1 MRPLPYNN
9 NPVAKK
15 GLSLVAHPQMAPLMK
30 RITCGLLF
38 ALTTSICLTT
48 TAQDLSETATAFMK
62 LLSAEQLEKASFPVD
77 TDERSNWTIV
87 PRQRKGIPFKQLDT
101 RQRESAISLLRA
113 SLSQQGFTK
122 ATDIMAHEIILRELE
137 GRGTDDTYRDPEN
150 YYISFFGTPS
160 KKQPWGWRLE
170 GHHVALNFFSI
181 DGILVSSTPSAF
193 GSNPAIVPRGPQ
205 EGKQILQLET
215 DLGFQ
220 LVNSFS
226 DDQLKI
232 VRFSNTAPR
241 EMFTLAEREATPLEP
256 KGISYGDMTAAQQ
269 KMLLSL
275 LDVYVKNY
283 AFGFSNRLMKKIQ
296 DAGIENLSFAWAGS
310 LQPGAG
316 HYYRIQGPI
325 LLIEYDNTQTNA
337 NHVHTAVRDLTDDFA
352 YDILREHYAREH
364 NTK

>member
-1 MRPLPYNN
+1 
-9 NPVAKK
+9 
-15 GLSLVAHPQMAPLMK
+15 MK

-38 ALTTSICLTT
+38 ALTTSICLPS
-48 TAQDLSETATAFMK
+48 AGQDLTQTATAFTT
-62 LLSAEQLEKASFPVD
+62 LLTPDQLKKASFPVE
-77 TDERSNWTIV
+77 TDERTDWTIV
-87 PRQRKGIPFKQLDT
+87 PRARKGIPFKELDM
-101 RQRESAISLLRA
+101 RQREAALNLLRA

-122 ATDIMAHEIILRELE
+122 ATETMANELILRQLE
-137 GRGTDDTYRDPEN
+137 GRGPDDKYRDPEN
-150 YYISFFGTPS
+150 YYVSIFGTPS
-160 KKQPWGWRLE
+160 SKQPWGWRLE
-170 GHHVALNFFSI
+170 GHHVSLNFFSI
-181 DGILVSSTPSAF
+181 DGTLVSSTPSAF
-193 GSNPAIVPRGPQ
+193 GSNPATVPRGPQ
-205 EGKQILQLET
+205 EGKQILKLET

-232 VRFSNTAPR
+232 VRFADTAPR

-256 KGISYGDMTAAQQ
+256 KGISYGDMTSAQQ
-269 KMLLSL
+269 RMLLTL

-316 HYYRIQGPI
+316 HYYRIQGPM
-325 LLIEYDNTQTNA
+325 LLIEYDNTQNNA

-364 NTK
+364 SPK

>member
-1 MRPLPYNN
+1 
-9 NPVAKK
+9 
-15 GLSLVAHPQMAPLMK
+15 MK
-30 RITCGLLF
+30 RIICGFLF
-38 ALTTSICLTT
+38 ALTTSVCFTSEGQEL
-48 TAQDLSETATAFMK
+48 AETATSFVK
-62 LLSAEQLEKASFPVD
+62 LLSPELLEKASFPIES
-77 TDERSNWTIV
+77 DERTDWTFV
-87 PRQRKGIPFKQLDT
+87 PRARQGVAFKQLNAQ
-101 RQRESAISLLRA
+101 QREAALKLLRE
-113 SLSQQGFTK
+113 SLSQQGYTK
-122 ATDIMAHEIILRELE
+122 ATQIMAHELILRELE
-137 GRGTDDTYRDPEN
+137 GRGPDDTYRDPEN
-150 YYISFFGTPS
+150 YYVSIFGTPS
-160 KKQPWGWRLE
+160 KEKPWGWRLE

-181 DGILVSSTPSAF
+181 DGVLVSSTPSGF
-193 GSNPAIVPRGPQ
+193 GSNPATVPRGPQ
-205 EGKQILQLET
+205 EGKQILKLET

-232 VRFSNTAPR
+232 VKFSDTAPR

-256 KGISYGDMTAAQQ
+256 KGLSYSDMTSAQQ

-310 LQPGAG
+310 MQPGAG
-316 HYYRIQGPI
+316 HYYRIQGPM

-352 YDILREHYAREH
+352 YDILKEHYAREH
-364 NTK
+364 STK